1 MSKKQTTNSYT
12 KRKKPEQTVPA
23 NETTAAETAVDQKM
37 TAIEKS
43 SAVEERTANQ
53 ETAVDQKMAA
63 TQKMVEKKGST
74 KMKYYNISHLVKSE
88 DLNHHGTLFA
98 GRSAEW
104 LVEAAFVAAASQHG
118 RPQDV
123 LCVNIH
129 GFTFTKPVQK
139 GDIITFYSRVA
150 KVGNTSITVYVKV
163 MSEIHGTTH
172 VDGYLTF
179 VCVEPDTK
187 RKRPHGI
194 VMDETTDEEEL
205 QIRQRAETLSH

>member
-1 MSKKQTTNSYT
+1 
-12 KRKKPEQTVPA
+12 
-23 NETTAAETAVDQKM
+23 
-37 TAIEKS
+37 
-43 SAVEERTANQ
+43 
-53 ETAVDQKMAA
+53 
-63 TQKMVEKKGST
+63 
-74 KMKYYNISHLVKSE
+74 MKNYQISHLVKSE

-139 GDIITFYSRVA
+139 GDIITFLSRVA
-150 KVGNTSITVYVKV
+150 KVGNTSITVYVKAV
-163 MSEIHGTTH
+163 SEIHKTTH
-172 VDGYLTF
+172 VDGFLTF

-187 RKRPHGI
+187 RKRSHGMI
-194 VMDETTDEEEL
+194 LDEPQDEEEIA
-205 QIRQRAETLSH
+205 IRERAEKL